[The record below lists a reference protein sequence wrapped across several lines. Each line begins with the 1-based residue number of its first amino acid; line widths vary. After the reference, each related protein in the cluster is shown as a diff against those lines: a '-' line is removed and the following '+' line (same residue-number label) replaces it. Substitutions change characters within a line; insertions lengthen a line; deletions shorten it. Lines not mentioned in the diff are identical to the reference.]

1 MLKSKTGIAPGVEAE
16 RRKAA
21 AAVFQILAEC
31 FKRPQ
36 EQFVTQLRT
45 GQVDQELRNLTVLA
59 GYTVESI
66 DFACLAK
73 ELSLMAADYDRC
85 LAGIFPPFVLPVES
99 LYKRWT
105 EDPSA
110 QVAIASSKGYLWGD
124 SALHIQYLLVELQ
137 LKIPEEYAQM
147 PDHLALLLEL
157 LAYMLTMRPRAECQD
172 FLTDHFDWLT
182 DLAEAVRQFPGHK
195 FFSYALDMT
204 QAAIQSELQHHDG
217 READKV

>member
-1 MLKSKTGIAPGVEAE
+1 MLKCKAIIPPVVEAE

-21 AAVFQILAEC
+21 AAIFQILAEC

-36 EQFVTQLRT
+36 EPFVTQLRT
-45 GQVDQELRNLTVLA
+45 GQVDQELRKLTALA

-73 ELSLMAADYDRC
+73 ELPVMVADYDRC
-85 LAGIFPPFVLPVES
+85 LAGIFPPYVLPVES
-99 LYKRWT
+99 LFKRWT

-124 SALHIQYLLVELQ
+124 SALHIKYLLVELQ

-157 LAYMLTMRPRAECQD
+157 LAYLLTMPPRVECKD
-172 FLTDHFDWLT
+172 FLVDHFDWLN
-182 DLAEAVRQFPGHK
+182 DLTEAVRQFPGHR

-204 QAAIQSELQHHDG
+204 QAAIQSELQHYDR
-217 READKV
+217 REEDTV